1 MSKQQSQSTIYVGGL
16 DSEVNSETL
25 HAAFLPFGEIIHI
38 SIPTDQN
45 SLVIDYPCTV
55 YYVYRLIMNEINR

>member
-1 MSKQQSQSTIYVGGL
+1 MSKEQSKSTIYVGGL
-16 DSEVNSETL
+16 DSKVNSEIL

-45 SLVIDYPCTV
+45 SLV
-55 YYVYRLIMNEINR
+55 L